1 MNKKGFPMTEL
12 EQMHCS
18 AITASTPR
26 LADREIS
33 EYKSKVPEWRVY
45 EKEGELRLEKV
56 FTFKD
61 FNQAIAFTNKV
72 AQVANEEDH
81 HPAIL
86 TEWGKVTVTWWT
98 HKIRSL
104 HLNDFIMAA
113 KTDQLY
119 QGGS

>member
-1 MNKKGFPMTEL
+1 MNEL
-12 EQMHCS
+12 EQMHC
-18 AITASTPR
+18 TTVNASTPR
-26 LADREIS
+26 LADREIT
-33 EYKSKVPEWRVY
+33 EYKSNLPEWRVY
-45 EKEGELRLEKV
+45 EKEGELRLERV

-61 FNQAIAFTNKV
+61 FNQAVVFTNKV

-113 KTDQLY
+113 KTDKLF
-119 QGGS
+119 GTKV